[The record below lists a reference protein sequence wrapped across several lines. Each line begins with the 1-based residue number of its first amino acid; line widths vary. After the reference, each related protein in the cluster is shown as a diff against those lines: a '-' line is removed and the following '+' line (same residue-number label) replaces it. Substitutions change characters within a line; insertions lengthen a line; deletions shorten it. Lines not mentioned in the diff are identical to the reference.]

1 MENNLPPTSPPS
13 NQPASPPPPTPPP
26 RATAPPPVL
35 PPRVVVE
42 PSRKGRGWKITA
54 IVLIAVLALI
64 VMGNI
69 VSLFQGAF
77 RVKAGLPRA
86 HKPRLEEVTTAWAE
100 KESTDNKIAV
110 IPIEGAIFNQNI
122 GAGGYDLVT
131 FIQDQF
137 KMAARDKD
145 VKAVLL
151 KINSPGGEVLASDDI
166 SAAIAKFQQES
177 KKPVVA
183 SMSSLAASGGYYVAA
198 PCQWI
203 VAHELTFTGSI
214 GVIMYGFNYRGLLK
228 KVGVQP
234 QVFKSGRFKDMLSGF
249 RDLDNLTPEEQAAL
263 KEEEQ
268 MVKDLIDQTFKRF
281 KQVVQNGRQ
290 SSNGKNQ
297 QNGSKEDQGRK
308 LASDWEKYADGR
320 VLSGKDAYQ
329 IGFVDELG
337 NFDTAVKRAKTL
349 AAISD
354 ANLVQYQ
361 QMFDLSTLFR
371 LLGKSEP
378 PTLKLDLGVDDLKLQ
393 RGLLYYLCPIVLP
406 SH

>member
-1 MENNLPPTSPPS
+1 
-13 NQPASPPPPTPPP
+13 
-26 RATAPPPVL
+26 
-35 PPRVVVE
+35 
-42 PSRKGRGWKITA
+42 
-54 IVLIAVLALI
+54 
-64 VMGNI
+64 
-69 VSLFQGAF
+69 
-77 RVKAGLPRA
+77 
-86 HKPRLEEVTTAWAE
+86 
-100 KESTDNKIAV
+100 
-110 IPIEGAIFNQNI
+110 
-122 GAGGYDLVT
+122 
-131 FIQDQF
+131 
-137 KMAARDKD
+137 
-145 VKAVLL
+145 
-151 KINSPGGEVLASDDI
+151 
-166 SAAIAKFQQES
+166 
-177 KKPVVA
+177 
-183 SMSSLAASGGYYVAA
+183 MSSLAASGGYYVSA

-290 SSNGKNQ
+290 SANGKNQ
-297 QNGSKEDQGRK
+297 QKSSQEDQGRK

-361 QMFDLSTLFR
+361 QLFDLSTLFR
-371 LLGKSEP
+371 LFGKSEP

>member
-1 MENNLPPTSPPS
+1 
-13 NQPASPPPPTPPP
+13 
-26 RATAPPPVL
+26 
-35 PPRVVVE
+35 VVVE

-297 QNGSKEDQGRK
+297 QNGGKEDQGRK